1 VENINLY
8 QDDDKEVTVETNK
21 SMEPIVIIEK
31 PKEIKDGEREDLITR
46 FDRIV
51 KGESDSNLQV

>member
-1 VENINLY
+1 MWH
-8 QDDDKEVTVETNK
+8 QDDDKEVTVEMNK

-51 KGESDSNLQV
+51 RGESDSNLQV